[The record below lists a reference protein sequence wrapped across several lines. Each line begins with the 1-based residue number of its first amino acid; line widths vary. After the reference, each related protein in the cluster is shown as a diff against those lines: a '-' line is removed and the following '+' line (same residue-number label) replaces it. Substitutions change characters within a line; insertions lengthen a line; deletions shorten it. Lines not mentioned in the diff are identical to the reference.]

1 MFLHKVRSEG
11 LAHLS
16 YVAGDGAQAAVIDP
30 RRDCDIYVEIAR
42 QEGARIT
49 HIFETHRNED
59 YVIGSTAL
67 ATRTGAAIYHGRQL
81 DFEYG
86 KPVSDGDQF
95 DLGAA
100 RLTALHTPGHT
111 MESMSYALADT
122 GFGDQPVG
130 VFTGDVLFVG
140 DVGRTDF
147 FPDRAPEVADMLYTS
162 IHEKLLP
169 IGDGVI
175 IYPAHGSGSVC
186 GDAMASRE
194 FSTLGHE
201 RQCNPRLRMGRE
213 EFVDFKVNE
222 HHYQPPY
229 FRQMEK
235 LNLEGARVLPQLP
248 VLAPFSAEEFG
259 GAVENG
265 AVVVDLRAP
274 EASAGA
280 RVPGSLAIP
289 LNMLPSFG
297 GWFLPYDRPLA
308 LVVEAPEDV
317 PQAVRYL
324 HRMGYDRLE
333 AYLHRGL
340 HGWEISGQD
349 FESTPQITAR
359 HLEERLASEERF
371 TLLDVR
377 KRSEFEAGHLE
388 GATNIYLGEL
398 PGRIEDVPPERP
410 VVTFCGSGRRGM
422 IAASVLQRAG
432 VEGVQNCLGSMQ
444 ACKALGCEI
453 TS

>member
-16 YVAGDGAQAAVIDP
+16 YVVGDGTHAAVIDP
-30 RRDCDIYVEIAR
+30 RRDCDVYVDLAR
-42 QEGARIT
+42 KEGARIS

-67 ATRTGAAIYHGRQL
+67 AARTGAAIYHGRQL

-86 KPVSDGDQF
+86 KPVSDGDRF

-100 RLTALHTPGHT
+100 RLTALHTRGHT

-130 VFTGDVLFVG
+130 VFTGDALFVG

-162 IHEKLLP
+162 IHQKLLP
-169 IGDGVI
+169 LGDGVI

-194 FSTLGHE
+194 FSTPGHE

-229 FRQMEK
+229 FRRMKK
-235 LNLEGARVLPQLP
+235 LNLEGAT
-248 VLAPFSAEEFG
+248 
-259 GAVENG
+259 
-265 AVVVDLRAP
+265 
-274 EASAGA
+274 
-280 RVPGSLAIP
+280 
-289 LNMLPSFG
+289 
-297 GWFLPYDRPLA
+297 
-308 LVVEAPEDV
+308 
-317 PQAVRYL
+317 
-324 HRMGYDRLE
+324 H
-333 AYLHRGL
+333 
-340 HGWEISGQD
+340 
-349 FESTPQITAR
+349 
-359 HLEERLASEERF
+359 
-371 TLLDVR
+371 
-377 KRSEFEAGHLE
+377 
-388 GATNIYLGEL
+388 IYLGEL
-398 PGRIEDVPPERP
+398 PERIEDIPPERP
-410 VVTFCGSGRRGM
+410 VVTFCGSGRRAM
-422 IAASVLQRAG
+422 IAASVLQRGG

-444 ACKALGCEI
+444 ARKALGCEI